1 MEFAKEIITILSSV
15 IVLLI
20 GSGGILFYNV
30 NKRLKNIQ
38 VDREASTEWKRLY
51 DEQTEENKVISGR
64 LSELYQHRRQ
74 QSDEINAKNIELAK
88 KEVELVHKDVI
99 IARKDA
105 EIADKKAELAKKDV
119 EIVRLTYDKCIING
133 CDNRKPKRNEAKK
146 IT

>member
-1 MEFAKEIITILSSV
+1 MEFAKEIITLLSSV

-20 GSGGILFYNV
+20 GSGGILFYKV

-51 DEQTEENKVISGR
+51 DEQVEENKVITGR
-64 LSELYQHRRQ
+64 CNELYLHRRQ
-74 QSDEINAKNIELAK
+74 QADEINEKNVELAK
-88 KEVELVHKDVI
+88 KEVELVQKDVI

-105 EIADKKAELAKKDV
+105 EIADKNVELAKKDV

-133 CDNRKPKRNEAKK
+133 CDKRKPKRNEAKK

>member
-51 DEQTEENKVISGR
+51 DEQTEENKVLSGR

-74 QSDEINAKNIELAK
+74 QSDEINKKNVELAAKEIELVK
-88 KEVELVHKDVI
+88 KDVV

-105 EIADKKAELAKKDV
+105 ELATKEV
-119 EIVRLTYDKCIING
+119 EITKLMYDRCFIVG
-133 CDNRKPKRNEAKK
+133 CKKRVPKRNE
-146 IT
+146 IETENT